1 MKQLKPASPVAGP
14 APDRPPDRLRTGP
27 RTGSGPVPGLGL
39 ARPGPGLVIKN
50 LIFFIFCRE
59 SDIQWVDT
67 HNIFHTPGIIY
78 RPANLKTMTALLGN
92 SETRQVYKNF
102 QIENLNSDNLDISH
116 HHYQKYLQYNFFI
129 PPREKK
135 YFSHSMF
142 NTIPATPA
150 TDTGKGLF
158 NIFPLDLTADEI
170 KKTSTNLG
178 NSSYH
183 EILSIKI

>member
-27 RTGSGPVPGLGL
+27 RTGSGLAL

-50 LIFFIFCRE
+50 LIFLIFCRE